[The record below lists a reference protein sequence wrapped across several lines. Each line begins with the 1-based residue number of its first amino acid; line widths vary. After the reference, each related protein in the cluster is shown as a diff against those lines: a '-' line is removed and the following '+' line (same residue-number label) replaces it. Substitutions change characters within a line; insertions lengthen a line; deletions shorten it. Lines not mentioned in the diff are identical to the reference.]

1 MNAPKYYNM
10 YSPGSNPQCSKK
22 EPDSSPVPLN
32 TVLLYKLLN
41 SGADISAGWRTGADQ
56 IAA

>member
-1 MNAPKYYNM
+1 MNAPEYYNM

-22 EPDSSPVPLN
+22 EPDGSPIPLS
-32 TVLLYKLLN
+32 TALLYKLLN
-41 SGADISAGWRTGADQ
+41 GGADISAGWCSGTDQ